1 MDRSREP
8 HAAGAAHGTQ
18 TDVRGSRRHARA
30 WTIVALGLAVATAG
44 WTSIRP
50 AADRP
55 WIEAHTRAPTATF
68 DGSRVT
74 IHDVRDFRYPADGS
88 TLAAWDERT
97 YDLDLLESVWFVVV
111 PFSTDW
117 RGPAHTFL
125 SFGFADSSYL
135 AISVEARREEGEDY
149 SMAKGLLKRFE
160 MLYVIGDERDLIG
173 VRAARQEDEVYLYP
187 VRTDPARM
195 RALLVSML
203 ERANELAARPEFYDT
218 LRRNCTTAILDHV
231 NALRERPIR
240 FGPRILLPGY
250 TDAVAL
256 EHGLLDTDL
265 AIEAA
270 RVRFRVDDLA
280 RAHLDA
286 PDFSLRIRG
295 TARP

>member
-1 MDRSREP
+1 MIAVLLTLAL
-8 HAAGAAHGTQ
+8 AAASWTSVRPA
-18 TDVRGSRRHARA
+18 TDRA
-30 WTIVALGLAVATAG
+30 WT
-44 WTSIRP
+44 
-50 AADRP
+50 AAH
-55 WIEAHTRAPTATF
+55 AHGPTATF
-68 DGSRVT
+68 DGSVVT
-74 IHDVRDFRYPADGS
+74 VRNIRDFRYPADGS
-88 TLAAWDERT
+88 TVAAWDERT
-97 YDLDLLESVWFVVV
+97 YDLDLLESVWFAVV

-135 AISVEARREEGEDY
+135 AISVEARREEGEEY

-160 MLYVIGDERDLIG
+160 LLYVVGDERDLIG

-187 VRTDPARM
+187 VRTDPERM

-203 ERANELAARPEFYDT
+203 ERANALAERPEFYGT

-256 EHGLLDTDL
+256 EHGLLDTELD
-265 AIEAA
+265 IEAA
-270 RVRFRVDDLA
+270 RARFRVDALA
-280 RAHLDA
+280 REHLDD

-295 TARP
+295 VGGS